1 MQAADRRT
9 IEELGI
15 PGAVLMENAG
25 TAVARAVAARFPAR
39 RRVAV
44 VCGKGNNGGDG
55 FVAACQLAELRPS
68 LVLLG
73 RRAELKGDAAFHAA
87 AYERSGGAFLELPDE
102 AAWRAAAPLAGCD
115 LIVDA
120 ALGTGLREAP
130 IGVVAAAIGA
140 MREARLER
148 GAIVVAVD
156 LPSGIP
162 SDTGKLSWPAV
173 EADLTVTFA
182 APKCGHVMPPACD
195 NVGEL
200 LIADIGIPQAALA
213 ATGARLFLLEA
224 RDAAAGFPPRKPG
237 AHKGD
242 FGHVL
247 VVAGSIGKTGAA
259 VLAGTGALRAGAGLV
274 TVATPSAALPL
285 VAVARPELMTEPL
298 PARGDT
304 VAAESLERALEL
316 ARTRDAVVLG
326 PGLGQGPEVGEFVI
340 AFLARCAR
348 PIVLDADGLNA
359 VAAARS
365 GDSLPGFP
373 RKTATVLAPH
383 PGEMARLLGTRT
395 ADVQS
400 QRVETARRLAAVA
413 GGIAVLKGQRTI
425 VADSSGRAAVNP
437 TGNAGLATGGS
448 GDVLSGILGALLAR
462 SGDAWLAA
470 TAAAYVH
477 GRAGDIVA
485 GERGQEALVA
495 GDLVEALG
503 AAILSVQRG
512 DEPPARSR
520 I

>member
-1 MQAADRRT
+1 
-9 IEELGI
+9 
-15 PGAVLMENAG
+15 
-25 TAVARAVAARFPAR
+25 
-39 RRVAV
+39 
-44 VCGKGNNGGDG
+44 
-55 FVAACQLAELRPS
+55 
-68 LVLLG
+68 
-73 RRAELKGDAAFHAA
+73 
-87 AYERSGGAFLELPDE
+87 
-102 AAWRAAAPLAGCD
+102 
-115 LIVDA
+115 
-120 ALGTGLREAP
+120 
-130 IGVVAAAIGA
+130 
-140 MREARLER
+140 
-148 GAIVVAVD
+148 
-156 LPSGIP
+156 
-162 SDTGKLSWPAV
+162 V

-182 APKCGHVMPPACD
+182 APKWGHVMPPACD

-200 LIADIGIPQAALA
+200 VIADIGIPQAALA

-247 VVAGSIGKTGAA
+247 VIAGSIGRTGAA
-259 VLAGTGALRAGAGLV
+259 VLAGLGALRAGAGLV

-316 ARTRDAVVLG
+316 AKLRDAVVLG
-326 PGLGQGPEVGEFVI
+326 PGLGQGPEVGEFVSG
-340 AFLARCAR
+340 FLTRCAR

-373 RKTATVLAPH
+373 RKAATVMTPH
-383 PGEMARLLGTRT
+383 PGEMARLLGKAT
-395 ADVQS
+395 AEVQS
-400 QRVETARRLAAVA
+400 ERVETARRLAAVA

-485 GERGQEALVA
+485 SERGQEALVA

-503 AAILSVQRG
+503 AAILSVQRA
-512 DEPPARSR
+512 DEPPGRSR